1 MRTRRIKTVLIGFS
15 LMLISFFASAQQTK
29 KISLQDAINQAQLK
43 NTQIKIAKQNK
54 AISQAQYK
62 QSMAVFLPNISVN
75 NSIMATNSP
84 LNNFGFKLLQQTTV
98 MADFNPAVLNN
109 PDEITNF
116 STQVQLQQPLI
127 NIDGF
132 HQRKAAK
139 LAKTASEYGLART
152 KDGIKLQVQTTYLK
166 LQLSYKA
173 LDVVKQ
179 ALKTVKANYKYVTDL
194 YKQGLVQKSDVLNVE
209 VYVAAVK
216 NQLQKTESMVQ
227 NTSDQLNYI
236 LGNPNKTTTL
246 IPLDSLSLI
255 KNVSESK
262 KVLTEQRTDILAYK
276 LQVEAQKQMVKA
288 SQSKFLPRANAFAN
302 YEWNTANFLGFK
314 ANNYLV
320 GLQLNWSVFSGGKH
334 LNKIKQEKA
343 TLAKAEFGYQDYISK
358 TKLDFQKT
366 KRQLDDALT
375 NLHRS
380 KLAVSQSAEVLKI
393 TTNRYKQGLEK
404 TTDFLNAQTQ
414 YQSKQLEYY
423 QAILMYN
430 ATYNYLKF
438 LQQ

>member
-1 MRTRRIKTVLIGFS
+1 MRTKQIHKV
-15 LMLISFFASAQQTK
+15 LISFCLALISISVSAQQTK
-29 KISLQDAINQAQLK
+29 TISLEEAISTAQQK

-54 AISQAQYK
+54 AISKAQYQ
-62 QSMAVFLPNISVN
+62 QSMAVFLPNVTVN
-75 NSIMATNSP
+75 NSVMATNSP
-84 LNNFGFKLLQQTTV
+84 LNTFGFKLLQQTTTR
-98 MADFNPAVLNN
+98 ADFSPAVLNN
-109 PDEITNF
+109 PDAVTNF

-127 NIDGF
+127 NLDGF

-139 LAKTASEYGLART
+139 LAYKASEFGLART

-173 LDVVKQ
+173 LKVVKQ
-179 ALKTVKANYKYVTDL
+179 ALATVNANHKYVSDL
-194 YKQGLVQKSDVLNVE
+194 YKQGLVQKSDVLNVK
-209 VYVAAVK
+209 VYVASVK
-216 NQLQKTESMVQ
+216 NQLQQTESMVK
-227 NTSDQLNYI
+227 NASDQLAYL
-236 LGNPNKTTTL
+236 LGNPDKETVL
-246 IPLDSLSLI
+246 VPKDSLTLL
-255 KNVSESK
+255 NNTADL
-262 KVLTEQRTDILAYK
+262 KVLNKNRTDILAYK
-276 LQVEAQKQMVKA
+276 SQVEAQKQMLKA

-302 YEWNTANFLGFK
+302 YEWNTADFLGFK

-320 GLQLNWSVFSGGKH
+320 GVQLSWSVFSGGKH

-343 TLAKAEFGYQDYISK
+343 TLDKAQLGYKDYITK
-358 TKLDFQKT
+358 TKLDFTKT
-366 KRQLDDALT
+366 KRQLNDALA

-393 TTNRYKQGLEK
+393 TTNRFKQGLEK
-404 TTDFLNAQTQ
+404 TTDLLNAQTQ

>member
-1 MRTRRIKTVLIGFS
+1 
-15 LMLISFFASAQQTK
+15 MLISFFASAQQTK

-246 IPLDSLSLI
+246 IPSDSLSLI

-343 TLAKAEFGYQDYISK
+343 TLAKAELGYQDYISK

>member
-1 MRTRRIKTVLIGFS
+1 MRIRQTKTVLIVFN
-15 LMLISFFASAQQTK
+15 LMLISLFASAQQTK
-29 KISLQDAINQAQLK
+29 TISLQDAINQASLK
-43 NTQIKIAKQNK
+43 NTQIKIAEQNK
-54 AISQAQYK
+54 AISNALYK
-62 QSMAVFLPNISVN
+62 QSMAVFLPNVSVN

-98 MADFNPAVLNN
+98 MADFNPDVLNN

-116 STQVQLQQPLI
+116 STQIQLQQPLI

-139 LAKTASEYGLART
+139 LVKTASEFGLART
-152 KDGIKLQVQTTYLK
+152 KDGIKLQVQTAYLK

-179 ALKTVKANYKYVTDL
+179 ALKTVKANHKYVTDL
-194 YKQGLVQKSDVLNVE
+194 YKQGLVQKSDVLNIE
-209 VYVAAVK
+209 VYVASVE
-216 NQLQKTESMVQ
+216 NQLQQTKSMIK
-227 NTSDQLNYI
+227 NTSDQLAYI
-236 LGNPNKTTTL
+236 LGNSDKNIVLVPT
-246 IPLDSLSLI
+246 DSLTLI
-255 KNVSESK
+255 KNFTESK
-262 KVLTEQRTDILAYK
+262 QVLAEQRTDILAYK
-276 LQVEAQKQMVKA
+276 SQVEAQKQMLKA

-302 YEWNTANFLGFK
+302 YEWNTADFLGFK

-320 GLQLNWSVFSGGKH
+320 GLQLSWSVFSGGKH

-343 TLAKAEFGYQDYISK
+343 TLAKAQLGYQDYITK
-358 TKLDFQKT
+358 TKLDFSKT
-366 KRQLDDALT
+366 KRKLKDALA

-404 TTDFLNAQTQ
+404 TTDLLNAQTQ

-423 QAILMYN
+423 QAILLYN

>member
-1 MRTRRIKTVLIGFS
+1 MNKKILMGFGLL
-15 LMLISFFASAQQTK
+15 LMSFLTSAQQTK
-29 KISLQDAINQAQLK
+29 TISLQDAINQAQLK
-43 NTQIKIAKQNK
+43 NTQIKIAEQNK
-54 AISQAQYK
+54 AISTAQYK
-62 QSMAVFLPNISVN
+62 QSMAVFLPNITVN
-75 NSIMATNSP
+75 NTVMATNSP
-84 LNNFGFKLLQQTTV
+84 LNTFGFKLLQQTTTA
-98 MADFNPAVLNN
+98 ADFNPDLLNS
-109 PDEITNF
+109 PDAITNF
-116 STQVQLQQPLI
+116 STQIQLQQPLI

-152 KDGIKLQVQTTYLK
+152 KDGIKLQVQTAYLK

-179 ALKTVKANYKYVTDL
+179 ALKTVKANHKYVTDL
-194 YKQGLVQKSDVLNVE
+194 YKQGLVQKSDVLNLE
-209 VYVAAVK
+209 VYVASVE
-216 NQLQKTESMVQ
+216 NQLQQTESMVK
-227 NTSDQLNYI
+227 NASDQLAYF

-246 IPLDSLSLI
+246 VPTDSLSLI
-255 KNVSESK
+255 KNISDSK
-262 KVLTEQRTDILAYK
+262 QVLTAQRTDILAYK
-276 LQVEAQKQMVKA
+276 SQVDAQKEMVKA

-302 YEWNTANFLGFK
+302 YEWNTADFLGFK

-320 GLQLNWSVFSGGKH
+320 GLQLSWSVFNGGQH

-343 TLAKAEFGYQDYISK
+343 TLAKAQLGYKDYITK
-358 TKLDFQKT
+358 TELDFQKT
-366 KRQLDDALT
+366 KRQLEDALA

-380 KLAVSQSAEVLKI
+380 KLAVSQSAEALKI

-404 TTDFLNAQTQ
+404 TTDLLNAQTQ